1 LDCIATAKQA
11 LSQQQKEKESF
22 IMNGSTSNPTL
33 DEWNDFI
40 QELTRR
46 EALEKARSEARERA
60 RTQANEQHRERQR
73 SLAANDSS
81 DGVGLGSSSGGLG
94 RLEDGCGYFPSL
106 ASLQFQSSIPGPSP
120 SLVQYENREKERV
133 NRILKSV
140 ALIVLTF
147 FLLT

>member
-1 LDCIATAKQA
+1 

-60 RTQANEQHRERQR
+60 RTQANENIE
-73 SLAANDSS
+73 SVNDHW
-81 DGVGLGSSSGGLG
+81 L
-94 RLEDGCGYFPSL
+94 PM
-106 ASLQFQSSIPGPSP
+106 
-120 SLVQYENREKERV
+120 
-133 NRILKSV
+133 
-140 ALIVLTF
+140 IVPME
-147 FLLT
+147 